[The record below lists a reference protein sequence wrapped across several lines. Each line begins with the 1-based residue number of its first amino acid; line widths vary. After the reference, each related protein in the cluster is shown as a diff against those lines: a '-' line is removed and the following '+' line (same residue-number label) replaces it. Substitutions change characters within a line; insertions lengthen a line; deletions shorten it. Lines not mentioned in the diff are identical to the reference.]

1 MALSFV
7 TPQGFRF
14 FSIMS
19 CIAILIL
26 AFVKSLLDILPPNDL
41 VHFMLVNFLGTS
53 IFIASVHYSKNI
65 TNSKLLWFLNSFIL
79 SGIILILY
87 GSTVEIKG
95 QMNEEL
101 MPLFYIV
108 EISIIL
114 YMSNK
119 ITKEDDREQYMEML
133 SMRTTRS

>member
-1 MALSFV
+1 M
-7 TPQGFRF
+7 
-14 FSIMS
+14 
-19 CIAILIL
+19 
-26 AFVKSLLDILPPNDL
+26 
-41 VHFMLVNFLGTS
+41 VNLLGTI
-53 IFIASVHYSKNI
+53 IFITSVHYSKNI

-95 QMNEEL
+95 QMNEEM
-101 MPLFYIV
+101 MPLFYVV

-119 ITKEDDREQYMEML
+119 ITREDDRDQYVEML